1 MEYTKELIDNVWEKG
16 ISVDGYNP
24 DIVRKDA
31 CGAWIIRDLFG
42 DKDTMFGWEI
52 DHIYPLSKLNELGK
66 SEEASNI
73 INLRPLNVANNNSKS
88 DSYPEYKAKL
98 TSDGENNIECDN
110 LYVVNKQLQEQ
121 LLKYFNL

>member
-52 DHIYPLSKLNELGK
+52 DHIYPLSKLNKLGK